1 MKNPLFEKDI
11 LYKTGTE
18 KEPGSVCVRIYPP
31 DITGRVPLLIEQK
44 SNHDP
49 LEYIDPIIAV
59 LQADIFDRMQ
69 IDIKTQSIPYFKKRQ
84 EKDYYLLKFSEDG
97 TYSTEATKSPYS

>member
-49 LEYIDPIIAV
+49 LEIYRSDYCCTASRYI
-59 LQADIFDRMQ
+59 
-69 IDIKTQSIPYFKKRQ
+69 
-84 EKDYYLLKFSEDG
+84 
-97 TYSTEATKSPYS
+97 